1 MTEKAIFYKGFSGN
15 PTIKKMGYSNPKIGY
30 PEEKNMSNEEIK
42 NVFNE
47 VHNVFW
53 VKWRDRVLDR
63 ESPDW
68 KQFLQEGGKL
78 MEKYNYS
85 PLVTRIVAE
94 LIGEMSERME
104 AVERDARKKEK

>member
-1 MTEKAIFYKGFSGN
+1 
-15 PTIKKMGYSNPKIGY
+15 
-30 PEEKNMSNEEIK
+30 MSNEEIK

-53 VKWRDRVLDR
+53 VKWRD
-63 ESPDW
+63 
-68 KQFLQEGGKL
+68 
-78 MEKYNYS
+78 
-85 PLVTRIVAE
+85 IVAE